1 MGSFSNYLEEALLK
15 HVFGITEYTQPT
27 IYVGL
32 STADPTDDASGLAEP
47 SGNGYSRVA
56 HASWDADGQDEGKYQ
71 VSNDG
76 AIDMGTADG
85 GSWGT
90 ITHVAIFDAESGGN
104 MLAYGALDASKTV
117 ADGDSCE
124 FADAELKVQL
134 D

>member
-32 STADPTDDASGLAEP
+32 FTDDPGEDASGTEV
-47 SGNGYSRVA
+47 SGNGYARVA
-56 HASWDADGQDEGKYQ
+56 HADWDADGQQGGKYQ

-76 AIDMGTADG
+76 AIDMGAASG

-90 ITHVAIFDAESGGN
+90 VTHVAIFDAETNGN
-104 MLAYGALDASKTV
+104 MLAYGALDASKTIG
-117 ADGDSCE
+117 DGDSCE